1 VDAPK
6 QDPLIP
12 AASVVRERLLRS
24 LEETKLLRK
33 QLRVSEDAAADEYRR
48 RSRSSV
54 YRYQREP
61 EQ

>member
-1 VDAPK
+1 VNAPK

-12 AASVVRERLLRS
+12 AASELRERLLRS

-48 RSRSSV
+48 RSPSGI
-54 YRYQREP
+54 YRYRREP
-61 EQ
+61 EP